1 MRVEP
6 SAVTNHTPEPEAEG
20 GAGKTKTEEQES
32 TRNLLD
38 ERDPGD
44 R

>member
-20 GAGKTKTEEQES
+20 GAVNTETEAQES
-32 TRNLLD
+32 TRNLVD
-38 ERDPGD
+38 EQRSW